1 MKYQSKGL
9 WEKNGQSIYK
19 INNQTQTRQDVLAL
33 LAQAGIDPNGFN
45 IILQGEIQN
54 FVAMGGEDRRKVI
67 EEVAGISIYE
77 MRKEK
82 SLKELESKS
91 NDDDAEYNTSP
102 YPKSERDINLSIIY
116 SKLKFYFKNKISIKF
131 RLIERL
137 EYQFEGKLI
146 EVERNKFTIQLE
158 KDKAIFRCL
167 DVDHTTICPKSYDPF
182 MKGIRI
188 EIPEE
193 LRERIFKRDNYTC
206 QCCSKE
212 ADI

>member
-1 MKYQSKGL
+1 MI
-9 WEKNGQSIYK
+9 KNK
-19 INNQTQTRQDVLAL
+19 L
-33 LAQAGIDPNGFN
+33 LKEVNKKMMPTD
-45 IILQGEIQN
+45 
-54 FVAMGGEDRRKVI
+54 
-67 EEVAGISIYE
+67 EELVQLESE
-77 MRKEK
+77 
-82 SLKELESKS
+82 LKELESKS

-193 LRERIFKRDNYTC
+193 LRERIFKRDNYIC
-206 QCCSKE
+206 KYNFDKDCSYGKDLTIDHIKPIYSGGTNDE
-212 ADI
+212 SNLITACRHCNSKKGTKNVGELFS